1 MSIRAAI
8 KSGSEP
14 IPGYTLRKRLGAG
27 GYGEV
32 WLADA
37 PGGLQKAV
45 KLIYG
50 TVDQSHATSELRSLQ
65 RIRQVY
71 HPFLLSIER
80 IEIVD
85 SQVIIVTEL
94 AENSLLDRFEQCRR
108 KGAPGIERAQL
119 LDFMRDAA
127 DALDYLSQKHALQ
140 HLDVKPG
147 NLLIIAD
154 RIKVADFGLIKDLHD
169 QNQSLVSGLT
179 PTYSAPEIF
188 DGRPDYR
195 SDQYSLAIVYM
206 EMLTGQVPF
215 NGKST
220 GELARQHL
228 TQIPNLESLPPADR
242 AVVARSLSKNP
253 LDRYGTCRLF
263 IEQLMKTRGAV
274 LPAQSFKAPDSGS
287 EAGDDL
293 STSAEERKTS
303 TESAG
308 RDKRV
313 LQPAI
318 ETRTLARHWN
328 NPRAMF
334 IGLGGIGGEGL
345 MHLRQLASRDC
356 DNRLDVDDH
365 AWGVID
371 TDAAALN
378 AITVEALQD
387 GIPPKHAF
395 ELRIFRPSEY
405 RNAPTDLFSPLSRR
419 WLYNIPRSLKT
430 EGVRPLA
437 ILALLDHYAALRNR
451 LSADLGE
458 LVSQHEQDAD
468 CQEPLRIYVMAS
480 LHGGTGSALLAE
492 IGLMIRRILR
502 ELAYTDYR
510 ICALVSAA
518 TTTHNASANL
528 YSAAGL
534 ATLSELSY
542 LMDRDCEVAPLHFG
556 DKVHS
561 VASVKPFDWVTLVDG
576 GLHGVKAD
584 ADKAAREL
592 ANLAWFDSQSPV
604 GAILVDSRLETPQS
618 DGPSNGWLRA
628 AASVPISVAS
638 NVTAARLAR
647 WCCEQTLMQ
656 AVQYMAGPKG
666 MATKQTRS
674 GHTSSGQT
682 SSGQTG
688 SGQTG
693 SGPRAMASLG
703 AVDGDFPLTPQASED
718 FTLRLLKEMAFPVAR
733 GGATSGGS
741 SDGTV
746 TESLDDTEPE
756 QREHFSQLWGQR
768 LSRDPDVA
776 ARSLAS
782 DGEIW
787 KRAIAKIVKLRV
799 YNWKQIEQ
807 IQVNTIEAIISFYET
822 EAPLLAAQLSR
833 VGARNCSVKAIS
845 APLTSYLKGLSEQCL
860 ERLQE
865 FQREGRALAKK
876 VRSWCDSINAEKALN
891 EATWDVNLSGLP
903 PKLQLLANR
912 VSAVLEST
920 IHRMASQQAGVERMK
935 PTINDGQAEG
945 GGDHES
951 TFNLKYMLSLSN
963 DLVGRLA
970 AEMGISDAELNGSQA
985 SSDAAFSFKQIA
997 SYFPNITHS
1006 GGKLFRL
1013 LVTPVEQEQVAQHAL
1028 KKENLES
1035 KTTLVPS
1042 RRSLESTLL
1051 CDACDLRLHQLVS
1064 SLWRPC
1070 PATLQLAE
1078 RLRTRIDVD
1087 WYPADRLLDAPLE
1100 PVIASAT
1107 QSTVIPEV
1115 GPLTQSGTLAIPAV

>member
-1 MSIRAAI
+1 MSIRATN

-85 SQVIIVTEL
+85 SQVVIVTEL

-108 KGAPGIERAQL
+108 KGAPGIDRAQL

-195 SDQYSLAIVYM
+195 SDQYSLGIVYM

-228 TQIPNLESLPPADR
+228 TQSPNLESLPPADR
-242 AVVARSLSKNP
+242 SVVARALSKNP

-274 LPAQSFKAPDSGS
+274 LPAQNFKTLDSNGES
-287 EAGDDL
+287 VDESSICVED
-293 STSAEERKTS
+293 RKTS
-303 TESAG
+303 TASAV
-308 RDKRV
+308 RDYQV

-318 ETRTLARHWN
+318 DVRSLVKHWN

-334 IGLGGIGGEGL
+334 IGLGGMGGESL
-345 MHLRQLASRDC
+345 KYLRQQASRDC

-371 TDAAALN
+371 TDASALN
-378 AITVEALQD
+378 ALSNEDAANHVPA
-387 GIPPKHAF
+387 KHLF

-405 RNAPTDLFSPLSRR
+405 RDAAPDLFSPLSRR

-437 ILALLDHYAALRNR
+437 ILSLLDHYGPLRNR
-451 LSADLGE
+451 LFADLSE
-458 LVSQHEQDAD
+458 LVRQHTQDSD
-468 CQEPLRIYVMAS
+468 CQEPLRIYLIAS
-480 LHGGTGSALLAE
+480 LHGGTGSALLSE
-492 IGLMIRRILR
+492 VGLMIRRIMS
-502 ELAYTDYR
+502 ELKCHDYR
-510 ICALVSAA
+510 MCAIASAA
-518 TTTHNASANL
+518 TTTHNSSANL
-528 YSAAGL
+528 FSAAGM
-534 ATLSELSY
+534 ATLSELTY
-542 LMDRDCEVAPLHFG
+542 LMDRDNEVAPLHFG
-556 DKVHS
+556 EKVHA
-561 VASVKPFDWVTLVDG
+561 VASMKPFDWVTLVDG
-576 GLHGVKAD
+576 GLHGIRAD
-584 ADKAAREL
+584 AERTAREI
-592 ANLAWFDSQSPV
+592 ANVAWFDCQSPV
-604 GAILVDSRLETPQS
+604 GASLAESRVNGGGLDSTS
-618 DGPSNGWLRA
+618 TGWLRA

-638 NVTAARLAR
+638 NVTASRLAR
-647 WCCEQTLMQ
+647 WCCEQTLLQ

-666 MATKQTRS
+666 IATSCTQNSR
-674 GHTSSGQT
+674 GATSNMGTVS
-682 SSGQTG
+682 
-688 SGQTG
+688 
-693 SGPRAMASLG
+693 
-703 AVDGDFPLTPQASED
+703 GDFPLTRQASED
-718 FTLRLLKEMAFPVAR
+718 FTTRLLTELRIPVSPAVN
-733 GGATSGGS
+733 TDNTLENV
-741 SDGTV
+741 DGPHTDAQV
-746 TESLDDTEPE
+746 ETKQLV
-756 QREHFSQLWGQR
+756 QLWLDR
-768 LSRDPDVA
+768 LS
-776 ARSLAS
+776 S
-782 DGEIW
+782 DGEILTDRRAKDRQTW
-787 KRAIAKIVKLRV
+787 KKSIARVVKLRV

-807 IQVNTIEAIISFYET
+807 IQLGAIEAIVVFCEQDASALARSLKQACPSIGST
-822 EAPLLAAQLSR
+822 EEILHS
-833 VGARNCSVKAIS
+833 
-845 APLTSYLKGLSEQCL
+845 LTSYLRRFSEQCM
-860 ERLQE
+860 ESIQE
-865 FQREGRALAKK
+865 FQLEGRKLAKR

-891 EATWDVNLSGLP
+891 EAAWDVNLSGLP

-912 VSAVLEST
+912 VSSVLEST
-920 IHRMASQQAGVERMK
+920 IHRMATQQVGIEKPNRIVAGELG
-935 PTINDGQAEG
+935 DGEIDQQSE
-945 GGDHES
+945 
-951 TFNLKYMLSLSN
+951 FNLKYVLSLSN
-963 DLVGRLA
+963 DLVARIA
-970 AEMGISDAELNGSQA
+970 AEMGISEDELNGTNVTSE
-985 SSDAAFSFKQIA
+985 STFSFKQIG
-997 SYFPNITHS
+997 SYFPAITQS
-1006 GGKLFRL
+1006 GTKLFRF
-1013 LVTPVEQEQVAQHAL
+1013 LVTPVEQEQVALNAL
-1028 KKENLES
+1028 KREHLDG
-1035 KTTLVPS
+1035 KTSLVGS

-1051 CDACDLRLHQLVS
+1051 CEACELKLYQVVS
-1064 SLWRPC
+1064 NLWRPC

-1078 RLRTRIDVD
+1078 RLRTRIDVE
-1087 WYPADRLLDAPLE
+1087 WYSADRLLEAPLGEVE
-1100 PVIASAT
+1100 PLPAEVIGLP
-1107 QSTVIPEV
+1107 VV
-1115 GPLTQSGTLAIPAV
+1115 GHVTQSGTMALPAGSDPV